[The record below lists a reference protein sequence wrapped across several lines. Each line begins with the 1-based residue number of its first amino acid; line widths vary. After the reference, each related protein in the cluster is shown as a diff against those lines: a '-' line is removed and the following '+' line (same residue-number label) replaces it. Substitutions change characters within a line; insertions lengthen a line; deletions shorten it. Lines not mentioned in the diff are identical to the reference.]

1 MEGLKMNA
9 LRLIVLSAALATVL
23 GACSRSERV
32 EDASTGTT
40 EAGSTDPAAA
50 SSPSQR
56 EATGAETPETSTEG
70 STDPGAAATPSQ
82 QEATEPAP
90 N

>member
-1 MEGLKMNA
+1 MNA
-9 LRLIVLSAALATVL
+9 LRLIVLSAALAAAL
-23 GACSRSERV
+23 GGCSRSERV
-32 EDASTGTT
+32 DQNSTGTTEST
-40 EAGSTDPAAA
+40 EAGSTDPGAA

-56 EATGAETPETSTEG
+56 EATGAEVPETPAGG
-70 STDPGAAATPSQ
+70 STDPGAASTPSQ

>member
-1 MEGLKMNA
+1 MNA
-9 LRLIVLSAALATVL
+9 LRLIVLSATLTAAL
-23 GACSRSERV
+23 GACSKSERV
-32 EDASTGTT
+32 DQTST
-40 EAGSTDPAAA
+40 EATESGSTDPSAA

-56 EATGAETPETSTEG
+56 EATGAETPETPTGGE
-70 STDPGAAATPSQ
+70 TDPGASSTPSQ

>member
-1 MEGLKMNA
+1 MEGTKMNA
-9 LRLIVLSAALATVL
+9 IRVMVLAAALTAAL
-23 GACSRSERV
+23 GACSKGERV
-32 EDASTGTT
+32 EQTDTGAT

-56 EATGAETPETSTEG
+56 EATGAETPETPTGGE
-70 STDPGAAATPSQ
+70 TDPGAASTPSQ